1 MAAVLNCLAGFV
13 QRSTPRGSHENVAM
27 FQYDK
32 SHEVQLRVEAQKT
45 SDGAVFAPTY
55 WHSRTLKKM

>member
-1 MAAVLNCLAGFV
+1 MAEVLNYLAGFV
-13 QRSTPRGSHENVAM
+13 QRSTPRGSYGNVAM

-32 SHEVQLRVEAQKT
+32 SHEVQLRVEAHVT

-55 WHSRTLKKM
+55 